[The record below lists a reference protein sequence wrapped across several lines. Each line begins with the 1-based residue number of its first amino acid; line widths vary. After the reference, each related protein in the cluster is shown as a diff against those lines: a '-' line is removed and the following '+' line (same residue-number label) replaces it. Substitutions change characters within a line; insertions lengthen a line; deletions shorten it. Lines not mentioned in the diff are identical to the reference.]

1 MKHFITAC
9 LALPLLVAPFLTACG
24 GETVSSSLPA
34 TPTAPV
40 NSAPVVAAS
49 NSDQTA
55 IVGIAFNYD
64 ATQSGST
71 FTDADGDTLTYTIEY
86 DPGPQG
92 LVDTAGVI
100 SGTPSM
106 AGTIAITLRVND
118 GNGQDATD
126 TFNITVSP
134 AASGQSAIIAKFS
147 GRIDMDNLANYAAQ
161 AVPAYI
167 AAPITGGNPV
177 TDTGATLGRVLFYDP
192 ALSIDDTVSCSSC
205 HVQSHGFSDPR
216 LVSEGVEG
224 GVTGRHSMRLINTAF
239 NAEQNFFWDE
249 RASSLENQT
258 TQPLQDENEH
268 GFSGQNGRADLDALI
283 LKLEGEDYYQ
293 ELFTY
298 AFGDA
303 NITEPRLQA
312 ALGQFVKSIQSFD
325 SKFDAGRAQVAG
337 NRQNFPNFTVDEN
350 AGKRLFMDE
359 PGIGGAGCNTCHRA
373 PEFDI
378 RQNSRHNGVV
388 GVANSVTEFDLTN
401 TKAPSLRDVVKP
413 GGAPNGPFMHDGSLA
428 TLMDVIN
435 HYDEIIATTSNPSST
450 EFSSTIDDFLNFNG
464 MLQDLN
470 LTETQKA
477 QMVAF
482 LGTLTG
488 SNVYTDEKLSDP
500 F

>member
-1 MKHFITAC
+1 MKHLILSSF
-9 LALPLLVAPFLTACG
+9 ALPLLVACG
-24 GETVSSSLPA
+24 GSSSPISPT
-34 TPTAPV
+34 TPTT
-40 NSAPVVAAS
+40 PVVTENRAPNVVAP

-55 IVGIAFNYD
+55 IVGIEFSYD
-64 ATQSGST
+64 ATQSGTT
-71 FTDADGDTLTYTIEY
+71 FSDPDGDTLTYTIEY
-86 DPGPQG
+86 NPGPQG

-106 AGTIAITLRVND
+106 AGTIETTIRVND
-118 GNGQDATD
+118 GNGREAIDV
-126 TFNITVSP
+126 FNIVISA
-134 AASGQSAIIAKFS
+134 AASGQSAIQAKFA
-147 GRIDMDNLANYAAQ
+147 GQIDMDNLANYAAQ
-161 AVPAYI
+161 TVPTYI
-167 AAPITGGNPV
+167 AASITGGNPI
-177 TDTGATLGRVLFYDP
+177 TDEGATLGRVLFYDP

-216 LVSEGVEG
+216 IVSEGVEG
-224 GVTGRHSMRLINTAF
+224 GETGRHSMRLINTAF
-239 NAEQNFFWDE
+239 SDEQNFFWDE
-249 RASSLENQT
+249 RAPSLEAQT
-258 TQPLQDENEH
+258 TQPIQDENEH
-268 GFSGQNGRADLDALI
+268 GFSGVNGRADLDALI
-283 LKLEGEDYYQ
+283 LKLEGLDYYQ

-303 NITEPRLQA
+303 NITEPRLQT

-325 SKFDAGRAQVAG
+325 SKFDAGRAQTA
-337 NRQNFPNFTVDEN
+337 NNLQPFPNFTADEN
-350 AGKRLFMDE
+350 AGKQLFMVE
-359 PGIGGAGCNTCHRA
+359 PGNGGAGCHTCHRA

-401 TKAPSLRDVVKP
+401 TKAPSLRDLAKP
-413 GGAPNGPFMHDGSLA
+413 GGDPNGPFMHDGSLV

-450 EFSSTIDDFLNFNG
+450 EFQNTIDPFLNFGG

-470 LTETQKA
+470 LTETEKA